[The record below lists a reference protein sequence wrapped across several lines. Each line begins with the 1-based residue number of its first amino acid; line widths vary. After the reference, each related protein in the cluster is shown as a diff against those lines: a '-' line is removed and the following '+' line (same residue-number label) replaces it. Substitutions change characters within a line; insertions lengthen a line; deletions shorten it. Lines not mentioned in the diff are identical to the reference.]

1 MSAKP
6 CARLPELGLHFPCL
20 IQFICMNAIISCSN
34 TENTIYSKMVLY
46 MDHMKIYIP
55 LVAISN
61 VCICHRQRLDVYSA
75 RSPANQSQFH
85 GWIDGIPDFMTAHPA
100 SSSGSDSTKPPD
112 NSDNIPRLHTLILS
126 CNIYEHVAMARETNE
141 PIGISFIHTSTSHC
155 HLGRHHGP
163 CMGFTAASLGS
174 NRHFGQKYRE
184 FTDRNLL
191 LRSDHQ
197 YLEWAEKYSQ

>member
-61 VCICHRQRLDVYSA
+61 VCICHRQRLDVYGA

-112 NSDNIPRLHTLILS
+112 NSDNISRLHTLILS

-141 PIGISFIHTSTSHC
+141 PHRYIFYTHIHFALPSWATS
-155 HLGRHHGP
+155 RAMHGLYR
-163 CMGFTAASLGS
+163 CVA
-174 NRHFGQKYRE
+174 GQQPP
-184 FTDRNLL
+184 F
-191 LRSDHQ
+191 
-197 YLEWAEKYSQ
+197 WAKI